1 MFNLVH
7 PWAPQHAARRFL
19 LQIQM
24 KYGHVYSSSSAELWL
39 YSSYYQSEMSKV
51 KQTSLAPF
59 LKKASD
65 AATRSAAEGSKIPES
80 ARLLLFKE
88 WKMQQQPRNT
98 KDVSNQSGRSRSAG
112 QLITPRLVSRKH
124 TVVPYVVPAVW
135 SIFLAGHGLTEK
147 LEYYHLL
154 LLSLFCTA
162 GLLSTAPWQFWILVS
177 MKTFPTVK

>member
-1 MFNLVH
+1 
-7 PWAPQHAARRFL
+7 
-19 LQIQM
+19 
-24 KYGHVYSSSSAELWL
+24 
-39 YSSYYQSEMSKV
+39 MSKV

-112 QLITPRLVSRKH
+112 QLITPRRVSRKH
-124 TVVPYVVPAVW
+124 TVVPYVVPAV
-135 SIFLAGHGLTEK
+135 
-147 LEYYHLL
+147 
-154 LLSLFCTA
+154 
-162 GLLSTAPWQFWILVS
+162 
-177 MKTFPTVK
+177 